1 MPFIYDIIPVNK
13 KLNIYFIYSVHNDV
27 VIWST
32 VGKHFPLSGLA
43 WNFKYTKPS
52 TTLLCCNLK
61 FNKFECEAY
70 VSSFVSILWKKKKTK
85 NFDKLQ
91 NNQSTYL
98 LKHQQ
103 NKYFFLRYSTYF
115 YGGISTSKK
124 HSSLSVWWVLRKCIE
139 CCHRNVVLQNPTR
152 FSHLYLTWWTLYLM
166 WNISCL

>member
-1 MPFIYDIIPVNK
+1 MGWRGI
-13 KLNIYFIYSVHNDV
+13 S
-27 VIWST
+27 
-32 VGKHFPLSGLA
+32 
-43 WNFKYTKPS
+43 
-52 TTLLCCNLK
+52 
-61 FNKFECEAY
+61 
-70 VSSFVSILWKKKKTK
+70 SILNRPPHSCVAIWNSINLNVKLMYHHLYLYFKRKKTK

-139 CCHRNVVLQNPTR
+139 CCHGNVVLQNPTR
-152 FSHLYLTWWTLYLM
+152 FSHLYLTWWTSYLM
-166 WNISCL
+166 WNISCLWE